1 TPCTN
6 PLLNCNCPSRYL
18 RDAETHSW
26 YYPLSQISEGRGL
39 WISVYFYIHELTLFG
54 FASFSRRKRRKKR
67 FHANQILII
76 IVFKKNL
83 YDPTFLSGDF
93 NEFLLIDIQPM
104 KRFSFMPFIF
114 ILEMDLAE
122 IMVRFRDAVFLV

>member
-1 TPCTN
+1 MKKLILSTTP
-6 PLLNCNCPSRYL
+6 YL
-18 RDAETHSW
+18 KHPKR
-26 YYPLSQISEGRGL
+26 GGL

-54 FASFSRRKRRKKR
+54 FASFSRRKRRRKR

-104 KRFSFMPFIF
+104 KRFTFMPFIF

-122 IMVRFRDAVFLV
+122 IMFRIRDAVFLVYVSDG

>member
-1 TPCTN
+1 MFEASRN
-6 PLLNCNCPSRYL
+6 SSLVRPL
-18 RDAETHSW
+18 
-26 YYPLSQISEGRGL
+26 ISNIRSEE
-39 WISVYFYIHELTLFG
+39 V
-54 FASFSRRKRRKKR
+54 FASFSRRKRRRKR

-83 YDPTFLSGDF
+83 YDPTFLPGDF

-104 KRFSFMPFIF
+104 KRFPFMPFIF

-122 IMVRFRDAVFLV
+122 IMFRFRDAVFLV